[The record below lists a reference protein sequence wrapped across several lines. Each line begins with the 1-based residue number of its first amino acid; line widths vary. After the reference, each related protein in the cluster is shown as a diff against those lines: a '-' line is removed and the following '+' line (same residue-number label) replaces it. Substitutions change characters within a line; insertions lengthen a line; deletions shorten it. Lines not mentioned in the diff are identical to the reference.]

1 MEKINNSPDELKNEL
16 GKFKEE
22 RKEIVEEKGEYEPGT
37 IHTLITNLTFVE
49 NKIREI
55 KEALAEFKLNGGTN
69 VIEQNQ

>member
-1 MEKINNSPDELKNEL
+1 MEKINKSPDELRNGLEEL
-16 GKFKEE
+16 KKERE
-22 RKEIVEEKGEYEPGT
+22 EIVEEKGEYEPGT

-69 VIEQNQ
+69 GIEQNQ